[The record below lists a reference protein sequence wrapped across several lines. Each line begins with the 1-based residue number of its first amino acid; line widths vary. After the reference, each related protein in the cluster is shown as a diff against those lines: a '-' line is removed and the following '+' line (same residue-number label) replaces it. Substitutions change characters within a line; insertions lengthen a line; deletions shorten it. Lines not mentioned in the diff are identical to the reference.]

1 MKESPLCQGKTP
13 NQSQTFVDKVY
24 KIGHKMNKYHPL
36 PIRVIDN
43 KVVTGVVFRCVLFKF
58 SRNPNPSST
67 EKVGVFVIDH
77 L

>member
-1 MKESPLCQGKTP
+1 
-13 NQSQTFVDKVY
+13 
-24 KIGHKMNKYHPL
+24 MNKYHPL